1 MTGWVAIDFE
11 TANAFPG
18 SVCAVGLV
26 RVADGKIIGEWSSL
40 IRPPQGYDYFD
51 PWNVGIHGITAADVA
66 DAPGWEPTLKQIMAF
81 ADGDPFVAHYAPADT
96 RFLARACEV
105 SGIDIP
111 DLRFACSAVL
121 ARQVWPELLSYK
133 LPVVADHLGID
144 LDHHNVLS
152 DARAAAQIVLAA
164 QYRHGA
170 PTLEELLD
178 AYKIQ
183 MGEFRAGQ
191 RTGCRHRGSWRRAPF
206 PEADPNADP
215 DNPFYGL
222 TVCFTG
228 SPGMTKR
235 QASERLAALGA
246 KPVVNIS
253 KAVDLLVV
261 GEVDPSWLAPGAT
274 MTGKLAKA
282 QEYREQGCDIE
293 IIDAEQFLER
303 LSAAEG

>member
-26 RVADGKIIGEWSSL
+26 RVADGRIIDEWSSL
-40 IRPPQGYDYFD
+40 IQPPKGYDYFD
-51 PWNVGIHGITAADVA
+51 PWNVNLHGITAADVA

-111 DLRFACSAVL
+111 DLRFACSAVI
-121 ARQVWPELLSYK
+121 ARQVWPKLASYS
-133 LPVVADHLGID
+133 LPVVTEYLGID
-144 LDHHNVLS
+144 LDHHNMLS
-152 DARAAAQIVLAA
+152 DARAAAGIVLAA
-164 QYRHGA
+164 QQQHGA
-170 PTLEELLD
+170 ATLEELLD

-183 MGEFRAGQ
+183 MGEFRAGE
-191 RTGCRHRGSWRRAPF
+191 RKACRHRGSWRRPSL

-228 SPGMTKR
+228 KPGMNKR
-235 QASERLAALGA
+235 EASARVAKLGA
-246 KPVVNIS
+246 KVVS
-253 KAVDLLVV
+253 DVTKAVNLLVV
-261 GEVDPSWLAPGAT
+261 GEIIPDQLAPGAT
-274 MTGKLAKA
+274 KTGKLLKA
-282 QEYREQGCDIE
+282 ERYRAQGSDIE
-293 IIDAEQFLER
+293 IIDATQFLER
-303 LSAAEG
+303 LSIAEG